1 MSVSLSLPFALRP
14 PQLEEEQLMKESK
27 IRESGHQFAVPGEKI
42 KHSSV
47 AKGMAASYMQKL

>member
-1 MSVSLSLPFALRP
+1 MCNHLSLRVT
-14 PQLEEEQLMKESK
+14 QLEEEQLMKESK
-27 IRESGHQFAVPGEKI
+27 IREAGHQFAVPGEQI